1 MILRTLGRTLVLT
14 LLPAGLFATA
24 ASAHVQLVTVTMS
37 NYSFAPATMDLLAGS
52 DYQLHLV
59 NTTNKGHDFS
69 APELFADSTV
79 APDDRAKVK
88 DGSVEVD
95 AGATVDIRFTPGRKG
110 TYKFRCTHFL
120 HATFGMT
127 GTATV
132 E

>member
-1 MILRTLGRTLVLT
+1 MLRSSVLAALAVLV
-14 LLPAGLFATA
+14 ASA

-37 NYSFAPATMDLLAGS
+37 NYAYEPATLDFLAGS
-52 DYQLHLV
+52 DYQLEFV
-59 NTTNKGHDFS
+59 NTSSKGHDFS
-69 APELFADSTV
+69 APELFAAGTIEPS
-79 APDDRAKVK
+79 DRAKVK

-95 AGATVDIRFTPGRKG
+95 AGATVDIRFVPNKKG
-110 TYKFRCTHFL
+110 SYKIRCTHFM